1 MTILTLGHSTL
12 PIQDFLH
19 VLRQNGEP
27 RVVDVR
33 SIPHSRHNPQFEQ
46 RALISTL
53 VKERIPYHW
62 MPSLGG
68 LRPAARDS
76 VNMGWR
82 NTSFRG
88 YADYMQ
94 TDEFAGAL
102 EELIALASVADVC
115 LLCAEA
121 VPWRCHRSLVADALT
136 ARGLEV
142 EHILYGAGGDSRRNP
157 HSLTLFAKVD
167 GSRVW
172 YPAETGELLST
183 APTSSS
189 GD

>member
-1 MTILTLGHSTL
+1 MTILTMGHSTL
-12 PIQDFLH
+12 PIEDFLH
-19 VLRQNGEP
+19 ILEESGGP

-46 RALISTL
+46 RALISAL
-53 VKERIPYHW
+53 AKARIPYHW
-62 MPSLGG
+62 MPMLGG
-68 LRPAARDS
+68 LRPAMPDS
-76 VNMGWR
+76 VNAGWHNR
-82 NTSFRG
+82 SFRG

-102 EELIALASVADVC
+102 EELIALASVAPVC

-136 ARGLEV
+136 ARGFDV
-142 EHILYGAGGDSRRNP
+142 EHILYTASGNIRRNP
-157 HSLTLFAKVD
+157 HNLTLFAKVD
-167 GSRVW
+167 GVRVW
-172 YPAETGELLST
+172 YPAEADELLP
-183 APTSSS
+183 AVPTSS